1 MPFSVDAAFVGM
13 HNGYYILI
21 VIDQTKLYNA
31 SETLIHVFPFV
42 LITHTPYSVMNF
54 FFLN

>member
-1 MPFSVDAAFVGM
+1 M

-42 LITHTPYSVMNF
+42 LITHTPYSVMNTVTSF
-54 FFLN
+54 F